1 MFERYTEKARRVIFF
16 ARYEAS
22 LVGSPEIGDEH
33 LLIGLM
39 REDKGLL
46 RRYIGVESSAESIR
60 AAITASTV
68 VREPTSTSVDLP
80 LSSDAQRILA
90 HAAEEAE
97 RLAHQHIGT
106 EHLLLGILREESC
119 LSARLLRE
127 RGLTIEGAR
136 AQIAEAA
143 QESAAHVRV
152 VSQGV
157 GSGTAR
163 RNPGTPVRLVE
174 LGSSEPL
181 LVYHGSSSVPLIGEG
196 ISIREDGQADRRY
209 RVKDVVWNLRRSDDG
224 SHLTGVEVQIVEEDS
239 NED

>member
-22 LVGSPEIGDEH
+22 QVGSPEIGDEH

-46 RRYIGVESSAESIR
+46 RRYIGGEPNAESIR

-68 VREPTSTSVDLP
+68 VREPSSTSVDLP
-80 LSSDAQRILA
+80 LTREAQRILA
-90 HAAEEAE
+90 YAAQEAE

-127 RGLTIEGAR
+127 RGLTIEGTRVAVVE
-136 AQIAEAA
+136 AAKGAEADA
-143 QESAAHVRV
+143 TQRFDFR
-152 VSQGV
+152 
-157 GSGTAR
+157 GTAR
-163 RNPGTPVRLVE
+163 NLGKHIRLIEV
-174 LGSSEPL
+174 GSSEPL
-181 LVYHGSSSVPLIGEG
+181 LTHYASEPLPRIGET
-196 ISIREDGQADRRY
+196 IAIHEEGQASRRY
-209 RVKDVVWNLRRSDDG
+209 RIKDVVWNISHGESGPHMADVELR
-224 SHLTGVEVQIVEEDS
+224 IVAEDS
-239 NED
+239 NGADL